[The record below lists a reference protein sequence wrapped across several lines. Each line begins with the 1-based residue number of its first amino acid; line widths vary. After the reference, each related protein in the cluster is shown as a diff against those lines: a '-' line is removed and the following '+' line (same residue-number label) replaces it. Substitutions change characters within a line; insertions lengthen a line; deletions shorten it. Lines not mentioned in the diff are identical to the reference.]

1 MNVLIINGTPEK
13 GWEEYDKAL
22 QAAAENLSDEHE
34 VSMFTIRDME
44 INYCRG
50 CFGCWV
56 KTPGKCVFR
65 DGMDDILSKYPNTDF
80 LIFATPIKTGF
91 MTSLTKKTM
100 DRMIPVVL
108 PYIELFEN
116 ECHHPKRYDNNP
128 VLGILVFDKGADADS
143 VEITFKSIDRL
154 SLNFHGKRTFRN
166 LVGKENIME
175 VLENEISNY

>member
-22 QAAAENLSDEHE
+22 QAAVENLSDEHE

-65 DGMDDILSKYPNTDF
+65 DGMDEILGEYPDTDF
-80 LIFATPIKTGF
+80 LIYVTPLKTGF
-91 MTSLTKKTM
+91 MTSETKKAM
-100 DRMIPVVL
+100 DRMIPLVL
-108 PYIELFEN
+108 PYIELFDG
-116 ECHHPKRYDNNP
+116 ECHHPQRYENNP
-128 VLGILVFDKGADADS
+128 VLGILVFDENSDPEA
-143 VEITFKSIDRL
+143 VNLTFGSIDRL
-154 SLNFHGKRTFRN
+154 NLNFHGKSVFKK
-166 LVGKENIME
+166 LVGIENMEE
-175 VLENEISNY
+175 VLSNEISNY